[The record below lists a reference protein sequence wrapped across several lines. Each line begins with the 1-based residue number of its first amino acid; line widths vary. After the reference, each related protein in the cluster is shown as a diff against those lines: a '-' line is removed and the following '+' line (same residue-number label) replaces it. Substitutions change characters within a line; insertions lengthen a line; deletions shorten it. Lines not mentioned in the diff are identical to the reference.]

1 MSEPHPAR
9 SSDKE
14 DKRTLLQRVIEF
26 INPGP
31 NSTEELVA
39 AMAEAEDDD
48 IINADTRVLLERV
61 LRMAE
66 MTAGDVMVPTRR
78 MDLLDIDAP
87 IDEQILQVIRTAHSR
102 FPVFQ
107 GERDNIIG
115 VLLAKDLLKLSRSP
129 NLKIRTM
136 VRPALFVPES
146 KSLNDLV
153 REFRSARSHMAIV
166 IDEFGRIAGLVT
178 FEDVIEEVFGE
189 IEDEFDE
196 PEEEG
201 DIFGLADRTYRVS
214 GDTPVERVAEAF
226 DVHLQSSDPDE
237 EFDTIG
243 GLIAHEV
250 GRVPYKGE
258 HFDIGGLRFLV
269 LHTKGGAVR
278 WFKVSPVQDGA
289 GADDA

>member
-1 MSEPHPAR
+1 MSEPHSAR
-9 SSDKE
+9 PSDKD
-14 DKRTLLQRVIEF
+14 DKPSLLQRVLEF

-31 NSTEELVA
+31 NTTEELVA

-48 IINADTRVLLERV
+48 VINADTRVLLERV

-66 MTAGDVMVPTRR
+66 MTASDVMVPAPR

-87 IDEQILQVIRTAHSR
+87 IDELILQVIRTAHSR

-129 NLKIRTM
+129 SLNIRTM

-146 KSLNDLV
+146 KGLNDLS
-153 REFRSARSHMAIV
+153 REFRLSRSHMAIV

-178 FEDVIEEVFGE
+178 FEDVIEQIVGE

-201 DIFGLADRTYRVS
+201 DIFGLADHTYRVS
-214 GDTPVERVAEAF
+214 GDTPVDRVAEAF
-226 DVHLQSSDPDE
+226 DVKLASSDPDE
-237 EFDTIG
+237 SFDTIG
-243 GLIAHEV
+243 GLIAHEL
-250 GRVPYKGE
+250 GRVPRKGE

-278 WFKVSPVQDGA
+278 WFKVSPHDA
-289 GADDA
+289 TPDDA